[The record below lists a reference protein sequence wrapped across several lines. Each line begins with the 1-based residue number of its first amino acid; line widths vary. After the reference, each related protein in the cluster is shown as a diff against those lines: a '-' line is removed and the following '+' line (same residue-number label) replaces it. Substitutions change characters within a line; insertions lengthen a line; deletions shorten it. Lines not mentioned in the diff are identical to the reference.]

1 MKKFRQFTEELISEG
16 GGDSM
21 PADDMTISELKIACF
36 AAQNILD
43 KLENGAMIQ
52 RWQISAIVKAKEEL
66 ASVYT
71 SLSADE
77 VDDDSDEMDW
87 DDEQDDEE
95 PFYVGFEYP
104 SMYGEAAEVRK
115 AGPAKLVS
123 YGPKGNSITASK
135 IATHLHK
142 RASDYTG
149 GNAKLIHDLASEV
162 EKHGDTSANDL
173 IGKHK
178 MIAKKVGMDAKAAHN
193 LISGVAS
200 SLKEEVELD
209 EETKYVV
216 KGKSPFYK
224 QDHYI
229 NTHETPKAQLIKK
242 NIKHAT
248 RMNLET
254 AKKVAKD
261 WESHPNKYKT
271 EVIPVNEATDLDE
284 RKEYHVV
291 HKAASL
297 TSAQMKAPVSGDQP
311 TFHKSEQEAL
321 DHLNKK
327 YKKVRDGVWKNT
339 KGEFFFHKK
348 KVMGES
354 VELDEISDK
363 LKANYLDKA
372 VQQRY
377 DRFVAPRNTTA
388 PKPKGAAKKAA
399 DAAREKANAKDT
411 RRADI
416 IDKTAE
422 KLTGK
427 PHYNKMSTMT
437 TPAVHGNTNDWWKGK
452 KYSKDSE

>member
-21 PADDMTISELKIACF
+21 PADDMTISELKIACY

-43 KLENGAMIQ
+43 KLENGGFVQ

-71 SLSADE
+71 SMSADE
-77 VDDDSDEMDW
+77 VEDDDSDEMDW
-87 DDEQDDEE
+87 DDEDEE
-95 PFYVGFEYP
+95 PMYVGFEYP
-104 SMYGEAAEVRK
+104 SMYGEEAEVRK

-123 YGPKGNSITASK
+123 YGPKGNLITASK

-200 SLKEEVELD
+200 SLKEE
-209 EETKYVV
+209 
-216 KGKSPFYK
+216 
-224 QDHYI
+224 
-229 NTHETPKAQLIKK
+229 A
-242 NIKHAT
+242 
-248 RMNLET
+248 
-254 AKKVAKD
+254 
-261 WESHPNKYKT
+261 
-271 EVIPVNEATDLDE
+271 
-284 RKEYHVV
+284 
-291 HKAASL
+291 
-297 TSAQMKAPVSGDQP
+297 
-311 TFHKSEQEAL
+311 EQI
-321 DHLNKK
+321 
-327 YKKVRDGVWKNT
+327 
-339 KGEFFFHKK
+339 
-348 KVMGES
+348 
-354 VELDEISDK
+354 DEISDK
-363 LKANYLDKA
+363 LKARYLDKA

-377 DRFVAPRNTTA
+377 DRFVTPRNSSA
-388 PKPKGAAKKAA
+388 PKLKGAAKKAA

-416 IDKTAE
+416 IDKTSE

-452 KYSKDSE
+452 KYSKE